1 MRLTSAQSEQN
12 SERIR
17 LDRTASSG
25 TEVKMFYI
33 GYKSD
38 YTTACKKQLRNAE
51 YIGRAANGA
60 EVYAVVPDAKWAN
73 HRAWYNTMNGNIP
86 GLCKEQ
92 MRELL
97 AATTEERA
105 AKFFLDVNGE
115 LDRIR
120 EAIEAG
126 TWTSNGDAYFCELC
140 GEFELA
146 AKVRTAR
153 AAYREKQEQE
163 RKERK
168 AREEKEKQ
176 EREEA
181 ERQERE
187 QQIEQAE
194 RDLRAGLFI
203 SPAYFEQLA
212 EKYNVSLPIKFVGWL
227 REWCGSICLKT
238 DTEYG
243 GYRTQYYLK
252 DKRHK
257 STSIGTYGD
266 KLGRAMAI

>member
-1 MRLTSAQSEQN
+1 
-12 SERIR
+12 
-17 LDRTASSG
+17 
-25 TEVKMFYI
+25 MFYI

-38 YTTACKKQLRNAE
+38 YTTACKKQLRDAE

-60 EVYAVVPDAKWAN
+60 EVYAAVPDPNWPD
-73 HRAWYNTMNGNIP
+73 HRTWYYTMNGNIP
-86 GLCKEQ
+86 GLCKEININPCTTPEQ

-120 EAIEAG
+120 EAIAAG
-126 TWTSNGDAYFCELC
+126 TWTSNADALFCEFC
-140 GEFELA
+140 GEFVLA
-146 AKVRTAR
+146 AQVRTAR
-153 AAYREKQEQE
+153 AAYRAKQEQE
-163 RKERK
+163 QKERE

-176 EREEA
+176 ERDEA

-187 QQIEQAE
+187 QKLEQAE
-194 RDLRAGLFI
+194 QNLRAGKFI
-203 SPAYFEQLA
+203 AAAHFEQLA

-243 GYRTQYYLK
+243 GYITSYYYTK
-252 DKRHK
+252 GHK
-257 STSIGTYGD
+257 STSIATYGE
-266 KLGRAMAI
+266 KLGKAMGI